1 MPSRLKDPYILKR
14 TCCSGTCPARGVEIS
29 AWLSTSY
36 TFEERRN
43 MAFYVGGIMFYK
55 LGLEF
60 FNGSITTLGTD
71 RFAQADTFTNVSV
84 LFFSLMTTVLLVV
97 DAATGG
103 KMRGSASSPT
113 HYGSWNPNAIFIIW
127 TLSGV
132 AYGMVELIRRIIP
145 CDIVGGD
152 VGKLR
157 RMDATVHVFYEVTS
171 TAAAFVSPA
180 AISRF
185 GNNYSFFLSPVFFA
199 LAGVVWF
206 YVSVLNHSPYD
217 EQEVYGLDEVD
228 RPKRSKNYLIQVGR
242 GIAGFGESIW
252 VGTMMGWFLDSKLSV
267 YIPDSGGFF
276 RTLLLLPLRNVLWEL
291 APGVI
296 VGGSDFGEL
305 LGALTVF
312 LLSDVVTTPFNIVW
326 ILPYFTTVTGHSV
339 DWAWRLAGLFIPIS
353 MSWAAGDVS
362 LSAYIQAA
370 LSTGDASLAEKYPA
384 VSHLG
389 AVMGYV
395 TPHAILTLCGVSQ
408 ATFIPKGAFSI
419 NPKMI
424 NGVRHDGF
432 DHQEDESL
440 KNFSEM
446 QTRKDDESASAVTV

>member
-1 MPSRLKDPYILKR
+1 MPRQILLLMGAAEGVNQAAHCVGAIAPFIMRFPMR
-14 TCCSGTCPARGVEIS
+14 TV
-29 AWLSTSY
+29 LS
-36 TFEERRN
+36 
-43 MAFYVGGIMFYK
+43 
-55 LGLEF
+55 
-60 FNGSITTLGTD
+60 
-71 RFAQADTFTNVSV
+71 VSV

-252 VGTMMGWFLDSKLSV
+252 VGTMMVLSNRRFIWLVPGYALALYLHGFL
-267 YIPDSGGFF
+267 
-276 RTLLLLPLRNVLWEL
+276 
-291 APGVI
+291 
-296 VGGSDFGEL
+296 
-305 LGALTVF
+305 
-312 LLSDVVTTPFNIVW
+312 
-326 ILPYFTTVTGHSV
+326 
-339 DWAWRLAGLFIPIS
+339 
-353 MSWAAGDVS
+353 
-362 LSAYIQAA
+362 
-370 LSTGDASLAEKYPA
+370 
-384 VSHLG
+384 
-389 AVMGYV
+389 
-395 TPHAILTLCGVSQ
+395 
-408 ATFIPKGAFSI
+408 
-419 NPKMI
+419 
-424 NGVRHDGF
+424 
-432 DHQEDESL
+432 
-440 KNFSEM
+440 
-446 QTRKDDESASAVTV
+446 